1 MAVLSQDANFSL
13 ETRLDTDLSKTTPY
27 VPLISNTKR
36 ESVRVLVSIHRAIH
50 CDPPTVSLVT
60 IALWNHPIPSRT
72 RK

>member
-36 ESVRVLVSIHRAIH
+36 ESVRVWHS
-50 CDPPTVSLVT
+50 ST
-60 IALWNHPIPSRT
+60 IE
-72 RK
+72 